1 MDIRNQIKAR
11 GASPCHNGGAI
22 MFYLE
27 YENGYVVTAMVH
39 DGFGYRREKPL
50 RKFRYQGDA
59 MVFRDHDCPKLT
71 EGQISALIRLYDP
84 DTIYH
89 RISENKFV
97 KLT

>member
-1 MDIRNQIKAR
+1 
-11 GASPCHNGGAI
+11 

-27 YENGYVVTAMVH
+27 YENGYVVTAMVY
-39 DGFGYRREKPL
+39 DSFGYRREKPL

-59 MVFRDHDCPKLT
+59 MIFRDHDCPKLT
-71 EGQISALIRLYDP
+71 EGQISALIRRYDP

-89 RISENKFV
+89 RISENKFI

>member
-1 MDIRNQIKAR
+1 
-11 GASPCHNGGAI
+11 

-27 YENGYVVTAMVH
+27 YENGYVVTAMVY
-39 DGFGYRREKPL
+39 DGNFGGRKEKPL
-50 RKFRYQGDA
+50 RKFKYQGDA
-59 MVFRDHDCPKLT
+59 MIFRDHDCPKLT
-71 EGQISALIRLYDP
+71 EGQISALIRLYNP